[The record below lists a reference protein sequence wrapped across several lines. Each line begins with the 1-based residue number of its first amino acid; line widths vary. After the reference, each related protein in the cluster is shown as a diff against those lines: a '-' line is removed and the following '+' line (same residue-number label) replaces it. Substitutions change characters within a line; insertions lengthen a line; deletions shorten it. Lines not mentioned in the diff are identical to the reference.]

1 LFNHLIKDYRK
12 KLDDIE
18 RRLEVSLDRDEVQ
31 TLGLKLRFHYNEV
44 KHYRKMMREVFDRI
58 AEIQDKYGFVHE
70 EEPAEAP
77 EREKPRAAPESEK
90 SGDAASLVSDW
101 IARLEKKGIDPK
113 ALLRGETSTAS
124 APANKQGETES
135 AARAEDKHPEPAAA
149 ERESSETKPPA
160 QPQRITGVNPNA
172 AAKSYIKTQTDLSG
186 ASAVE
191 KLSADT
197 VDAYIPS
204 GADYRDADET
214 PVFNETTAEPERSEQ
229 RLHAEPIA
237 PQSAASVDAIS
248 QADIDA
254 FEVADEPE
262 QPSAPALSLADK
274 LSGWAAKL
282 AAGEREESILHEMQA
297 AADDSETAAT
307 EVSDWLD
314 KVREVRADPAA
325 EDAAALAA
333 AWLLKLSGRPG
344 MAMNALETAVKKNG
358 GSPEANKLL
367 GDLYRQRGMSSRA
380 ADCYGAA
387 IRAGTEDP
395 DVETTLFECLKQ
407 SERWD
412 DISDRID
419 GMEMSDDAELVLL
432 KSEALQRTGRTDEA
446 SKLLEALAALDDAD
460 PKART
465 RALTLLAGA
474 LESKGDILG
483 AIDCFEK
490 SFEIVPDNPESR
502 YELGKLYISHNAV
515 PLARNE
521 LMALAKRHPESE
533 WADKARELMARE
545 GIN

>member
-70 EEPAEAP
+70 EAPAEAP
-77 EREKPRAAPESEK
+77 EREKLRAAPEAEK

-113 ALLRGETSTAS
+113 ALLRGDAS
-124 APANKQGETES
+124 SASELERKQDKTES
-135 AARAEDKHPEPAAA
+135 AARAEEKQPEPAAA
-149 ERESSETKPPA
+149 ERVSSETKPPA

-191 KLSADT
+191 KLSADA

-204 GADYRDADET
+204 GADYRDAEET
-214 PVFNETTAEPERSEQ
+214 PLFNETAAEPKQTEQ
-229 RLHAEPIA
+229 RLDAEPIA
-237 PQSAASVDAIS
+237 QQPATAVDAIS

-254 FEVADEPE
+254 FEVADEPA
-262 QPSAPALSLADK
+262 QPNAPAPSLADK
-274 LSGWAAKL
+274 LTGWAAKL
-282 AAGEREESILHEMQA
+282 AAGESEESILHEMQA

-407 SERWD
+407 AERWD
-412 DISDRID
+412 DISDHID

-432 KSEALQRTGRTDEA
+432 KSEALQRTGRADEA
-446 SKLLEALAALDDAD
+446 LKLLEALAESEAD
-460 PKART
+460 PRSRT
-465 RALTLLAGA
+465 RALTLLARA

>member
-1 LFNHLIKDYRK
+1 MFNHLIKDYRK

-70 EEPAEAP
+70 DEPAEEP
-77 EREKPRAAPESEK
+77 ERDKRRTTSEAEK

-113 ALLRGETSTAS
+113 ALLRGEAS
-124 APANKQGETES
+124 SASEPEHKQGEIEI
-135 AARAEDKHPEPAAA
+135 AARAEEKQTVKPAPE
-149 ERESSETKPPA
+149 ESQIPETKTPA

-191 KLSADT
+191 KLSADAI
-197 VDAYIPS
+197 DAFIPS
-204 GADYRDADET
+204 GADYRDIEET
-214 PVFNETTAEPERSEQ
+214 PTFKEQPAEPVRIEHG
-229 RLHAEPIA
+229 LDAEPIA
-237 PQSAASVDAIS
+237 PRQEIIENVVS

-254 FEVADEPE
+254 FELAEE
-262 QPSAPALSLADK
+262 SAAAPSLADK
-274 LSGWAAKL
+274 LSVWAAKL
-282 AAGEREESILHEMQA
+282 ASGEREESVLREMQA
-297 AADDSETAAT
+297 YADDSEKTAT
-307 EVSDWLD
+307 KISEWLD
-314 KVREVRADPAA
+314 NVREFRADPAI
-325 EDAAALAA
+325 EDASALAA

-358 GSPEANKLL
+358 GAPEANKLL

-395 DVETTLFECLKQ
+395 DVETTLFECLKHA
-407 SERWD
+407 ERWS

-419 GMEMSDDAELVLL
+419 SMEMSDNAELVLL
-432 KSEALQRTGRTDEA
+432 KAEALQRTGHSGEA
-446 SKLLEALAALDDAD
+446 SKLLEALAASEAD
-460 PKART
+460 PQSRT
-465 RALTLLAGA
+465 RALTLLARA

-483 AIDCFEK
+483 AIECFEK
-490 SFEIVPDNPESR
+490 SFDIVPDNPESR
-502 YELGKLYISHNAV
+502 YELGRLYISHNAV

-521 LMALAKRHPESE
+521 LMSLAKRHPESE

>member
-1 LFNHLIKDYRK
+1 MFNHLIKDYRK

-70 EEPAEAP
+70 DEPAEEP
-77 EREKPRAAPESEK
+77 EQVKPRTASEAEK

-113 ALLRGETSTAS
+113 ALLRGETSTA
-124 APANKQGETES
+124 AEPEHKQGEIKI
-135 AARAEDKHPEPAAA
+135 AARAEEKQPVKPAAA
-149 ERESSETKPPA
+149 ERVSSETKPPA

-172 AAKSYIKTQTDLSG
+172 AAKSYNKTQTDLSG

-191 KLSADT
+191 KLSADAI
-197 VDAYIPS
+197 DAFIPS
-204 GADYRDADET
+204 GADYRDIEET
-214 PVFNETTAEPERSEQ
+214 PVLVEQTANQARVE
-229 RLHAEPIA
+229 HAIDAEPIA
-237 PQSAASVDAIS
+237 PRQEIMENVVS

-254 FEVADEPE
+254 FELTEEIAA
-262 QPSAPALSLADK
+262 APSLADK
-274 LSGWAAKL
+274 LSEWAAKL
-282 AAGEREESILHEMQA
+282 AAGEREESILHEMQSL
-297 AADDSETAAT
+297 ADDSETAAM

-314 KVREVRADPAA
+314 KVREARADPAA

-344 MAMNALETAVKKNG
+344 MAMNALETSVKKNG

-367 GDLYRQRGMSSRA
+367 GDLYKQRGMISRA

-387 IRAGTEDP
+387 IRVGTEDP

-407 SERWD
+407 AERWD

-465 RALTLLAGA
+465 RALTLLARA